1 LLSPGRPIDAIRLK
15 TRLMGL
21 AVAAT
26 IGLGLAGCVERR
38 MLIRTNPPGAMA
50 YVDDYPVGL
59 TPTATSFTYY
69 GTRRIRLVKDGYETE
84 TFLQPVSPPW
94 YQIPPLDFFAENL
107 VPGSIRDYHAFDY
120 QLKPQVLVPAE
131 QVLDRAE
138 QLRRQTHAS
147 AGTQPSA
154 LVPLGAPVSPGA
166 LVPPGPLVPP
176 GAPGA
181 YPPQGS
187 QQPPPLS
194 PPGAAGPPVQ
204 PGPGAVPAPSVG
216 PLPYPVEPPG
226 GWQPRSP

>member
-1 LLSPGRPIDAIRLK
+1 MLSPGKPIDAIRRE
-15 TRLMGL
+15 TRLARL
-21 AVAAT
+21 AMAAT

-84 TFLQPVSPPW
+84 TLLQPVSPPW

-107 VPGSIRDYHAFDY
+107 VPGSIRDYHALDY
-120 QLKPQVLVPAE
+120 QLKPQMLVPAE
-131 QVLDRAE
+131 QVLGRAE
-138 QLRRQTHAS
+138 QLRQQTHAS

-154 LVPLGAPVSPGA
+154 LAPPGA
-166 LVPPGPLVPP
+166 LAPT

-181 YPPQGS
+181 YPPLGTP
-187 QQPPPLS
+187 QPSPLS
-194 PPGAAGPPVQ
+194 GPGAATPAGE
-204 PGPGAVPAPSVG
+204 PGPGAAPPSSSG

-226 GWQPRSP
+226 GWQPRGQ